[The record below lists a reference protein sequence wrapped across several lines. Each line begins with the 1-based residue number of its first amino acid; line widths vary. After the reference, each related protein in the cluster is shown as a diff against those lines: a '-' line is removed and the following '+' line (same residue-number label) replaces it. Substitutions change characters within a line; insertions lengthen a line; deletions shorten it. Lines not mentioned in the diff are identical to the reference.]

1 MTREDTDRLFELL
14 SIYRPNDPHA
24 QDKTLRS
31 AWALVLEPYAPED
44 VRVAVAEYFRESKYW
59 PDVTDI
65 ASRCPQ
71 PKEAP
76 EPERWQWPGWQANG
90 YRNEADYREKMN
102 KILDEARRCT

>member
-14 SIYRPNDPHA
+14 AIYRPGDPRA
-24 QDKTLRS
+24 EDKLLRS

-44 VRVAVAEYFRESKYW
+44 VRAAVAEYFRACKYW

-71 PKEAP
+71 PTAAA
-76 EPERWQWPGWQANG
+76 EPERWEWPGWQANG
-90 YRNEADYREKMN
+90 YQDEADYLQQMKAILNRIEAEK
-102 KILDEARRCT
+102 

>member
-31 AWALVLEPYAPED
+31 AWALVLEPYFVED
-44 VRVAVAEYFRESKYW
+44 VRVAVAEYFRESKFW

-65 ASRCPQ
+65 AVRCPKQ
-71 PKEAP
+71 ET
-76 EPERWQWPGWQANG
+76 ERQPERWEWPGWQANG
-90 YRNEADYREKMN
+90 YRDEADYREQMN
-102 KILDEARRCT
+102 EILEKARRCT

>member
-1 MTREDTDRLFELL
+1 MTKEDTARLFDLL

-71 PKEAP
+71 PTAPP

-90 YRNEADYREKMN
+90 YRDEADYRKQMN
-102 KILDEARRCT
+102 EILDRMRGKA